1 MKKNRGLLAFIV
13 VLCMLLESTVF
24 AAKAESIY
32 SEDIE
37 LVMQDLSK
45 VGYFQAEDTVLENV
59 PYIDNGIFMIPAKY
73 LFESYG
79 YTVSEENGA
88 FTAQKGSTFLMTKDK
103 KDITVDGVTKTLTA
117 NITEKNGELF
127 VPQDICDLL
136 GLKYRVTE
144 KGIFAVSKSGK
155 FEGFNEVF
163 LEKLQGIYVS
173 VDGKATAAGKANDP
187 VNDLEAAKAIAIKYI
202 REYGK
207 RYSVRIFVMG
217 GTYRFDNGVEFT
229 EDEFSLD
236 TYKGISIE
244 SYNDIKPEFTASV
257 EIDAEKFIPVTDGYT
272 LSRIHRDGR
281 GKVASIDLRELGISK
296 LEQVPNRFY
305 YLYLNDIEQ
314 TNARWPNI
322 GESTIFSVPQEN
334 TFTFAETDPTRWTEA
349 KNAYVFGHFSSRGYE
364 WHQGIIQSVDAQ
376 TKTITIKGAQ
386 SSNVLKTTA
395 AGTVWYAANLLEELD
410 TPGEWFVDTDELKLY
425 YYPPYNLKEQKL
437 EMTKY
442 LGTLITFNDA
452 KNVSIKGINFSKCGQ
467 AINFAGTNIDGVN
480 IEKCNFSHGQADPM
494 IGFKTNAATKCYNV
508 NIVENTVYNI
518 FGKFTQFRA
527 GNLNTLEH
535 GNCVIKNNHLAQ
547 TAQYYKSA
555 GGMVGTYQTENNGNV
570 GVICENNI
578 VQDIPGGAALGWAG
592 TDCTINNN
600 EVVNAGKVMSDYGAI
615 YFGRSSSYNNM
626 EVANNFLHNFNNSN
640 NYNAL
645 YNDDAFANANWHH
658 NMVVDMYQPCIQA
671 PGINTKYMYNVA
683 VNCAKPGSIGSR
695 KSYNDWIY
703 YGGLNWTHTNKLIY
717 ENEEVYRNAYPKMFD
732 DLERDKE
739 FYNVCW
745 DSIYY
750 GNVGIGTQAFNDFV
764 ELTEYGAK
772 EMERN
777 GKTMSLDGLNG
788 QVAGNPTYDYSD
800 DLFVDVENMNYNI
813 NPESQLA
820 KDFPELLEIDVTKSG
835 LTPEAEYLLEEP
847 EQGSHLKY
855 PSNGQKNINASSIT
869 FSWDPVK
876 GASFYRIIVATD
888 PKLENVVYDKEIREN
903 GNTNQITLEGFS
915 NNCLYYWKV
924 VAKSVVRQNM
934 FEIDSIGGPYA
945 FKTAVT
951 DKVSKENM
959 RLAITA
965 FEEFCN
971 VDLQNPE
978 YEFDKDFVE
987 NAKTKLEE
995 FKTVYK
1001 KASKQEELDQA
1012 EDEIYFIMKKSPF
1025 YMKVSFSNLSNAYS
1039 ENAPWEID
1047 NGEIT
1052 VDADGVVSFSDTVEQ
1067 RGNAKIKVNNPNSV
1081 LCFKMKLSEW
1091 GTTGSTYQ
1099 GFDVKL
1105 TDAGKGYL
1113 VVFKKDVIEW
1123 QRINRTLVEIPND
1136 FVEADKWYDVQAGGI
1151 NTPNGVFQFLR
1162 IDGRIVYAELD
1173 QTADQTRDGGYF
1185 RIRKS
1190 PFGGIQ
1196 IKDAENIPQDSV
1208 MIDDILQN
1216 FREPHSAKH
1225 LQSLLIGSADTME
1238 MGSSILFSKLDKAK
1252 LAEVMYPVIT
1262 SKDISVTRDDISE
1275 YKKTIEEMSVISG
1288 YNQGLSENLFK
1299 NKIDFLY
1306 KDVIGIDSID
1316 TNDVNIYSEYLR
1328 LPDKFKAV
1336 TTDSMMN
1343 ADCKS
1348 IEELRL
1354 HIAKCMFTGVIN
1366 ACMTGYAG
1374 QSEYISDVL
1383 TKANADYIGID
1394 ISDYLALS
1402 PEQKLKANDAIG
1414 NGRNGDTS
1422 RTLDILVEDIH
1433 EAVKNAK

>member
-1 MKKNRGLLAFIV
+1 MKKNRGLLAFIII
-13 VLCMLLESTVF
+13 LCMLLESTVF
-24 AAKAESIY
+24 AAKDSIY

-37 LVMQDLSK
+37 LVMADLSK
-45 VGYFQAEDTVLENV
+45 MAYFEAEDTVLENT
-59 PYIDNGIFMIPAKY
+59 PYTDGETFMIPAKY

-79 YTVSEENGA
+79 YTVLEDNGI
-88 FTAQKGSTFLMTKDK
+88 FTAQKETTIQLEKGK
-103 KDITVDGVTKTLTA
+103 KDISVNGETKTLKTETA
-117 NITEKNGELF
+117 EKNGELF

-136 GLKYRVTE
+136 GLNYKITQD
-144 KGIFAVSKSGK
+144 GIFVVSKSGK
-155 FEGFNEVF
+155 FEGFNENF
-163 LEKLQGIYVS
+163 FKRLQGVYVS
-173 VDGKATAAGKANDP
+173 VNGSDSAFGTAKEP
-187 VNDLEAAKAIAIKYI
+187 VNTLNAAKKLAAKYI

-207 RYSVRIFVMG
+207 AYQVRIFVMG
-217 GTYRFDNGVEFT
+217 GTYRFENGVEFT

-236 TYKGISIE
+236 GYKGFSIE
-244 SYNDIKPEFTASV
+244 NYDENKPEFTGSI
-257 EIDAEKFIPVTDGYT
+257 EIDAGKFVPVTDGIT

-296 LEQVPNRFY
+296 LEQVANRFY
-305 YLYLNDIEQ
+305 YLYLNNIEQ
-314 TNARWPNI
+314 TNARWPNV

-334 TFTFAETDPTRWTEA
+334 VFTFSETDPARWVEA
-349 KNAYVFGHFSSRGYE
+349 KNAYVFGHFSTRGYE
-364 WHQGIIQSVDAQ
+364 WHQGIIQSVNAE
-376 TKTITIKGAQ
+376 TKTITIKGAE
-386 SSNVLKTTA
+386 SSNVMKTTA
-395 AGTVWYAANLLEELD
+395 VGTVWYAANLLEELD
-410 TPGEWFVDTDELKLY
+410 TPGEWFVDTEELKLY
-425 YYPPYNLKEQKL
+425 YYPPYNLKDKKL

-442 LGTLITFNDA
+442 LGTLLTFNDA
-452 KNVSIKGINFSKCGQ
+452 KGITIKGINFTKCGQ
-467 AINFAGTNIDGVN
+467 AINFLGSNINGLT
-480 IEKCNFSHGQADPM
+480 IEKCDFSHGQAKTLVQ
-494 IGFKTNAATKCYNV
+494 FKTNAATKCYNV
-508 NIVENTVYNI
+508 NITENTVYNI
-518 FGKFTQFRA
+518 FGAFTTFRG
-527 GNLNTLEH
+527 GNLKTLEQ

-555 GGMVGTYQTENNGNV
+555 GGMVGTYQTENNGSV

-578 VQDIPGGAALGWAG
+578 VQDIPGGAAIGWAG
-592 TDCTINNN
+592 TDCVINNN
-600 EVVNAGKVMSDYGAI
+600 EVVNAGKSMSDYGAI

-626 EVANNFLHNFNNSN
+626 EVAYNFLHNFNNTN

-645 YNDDAFANANWHH
+645 YNDDSYANATWHH

-695 KSYNDWIY
+695 KSYSDWIY
-703 YGGLNWTHTNKLIY
+703 YGGLNWGHTNKLIY
-717 ENEEVYRNAYPKMFD
+717 ENEDVYRKAYPKMFE

-777 GKTMSLDGLNG
+777 GETISLEGLNG
-788 QVAGNPTYDYSD
+788 QVAGNPTYDYSE

-813 NPESQLA
+813 NPESDLA
-820 KDFPELLEIDVTKSG
+820 KEFPELLEIDVTKSG
-835 LTPEAEYLLEEP
+835 LTPDAEYLLEKP
-847 EQGSHLKY
+847 EEGAQLRY
-855 PSNGQKNINASSIT
+855 PVNGQKNINASEIT

-876 GASFYRIIVATD
+876 GASFYRIIVGTD
-888 PKLENVVYDKEIREN
+888 PNLENVVYDKEIREN
-903 GNTNQITLEGFS
+903 GNVNQITLEGFS

-945 FKTAVT
+945 FKTAVKDT
-951 DKVSKENM
+951 VSKENL

-965 FEEFCN
+965 FEKFCN

-978 YEFDKDFVE
+978 YEFDADFVN
-987 NAKTKLEE
+987 NAKAKLEE
-995 FKTVYK
+995 FKVIYK

-1025 YMKVSFSNLSNAYS
+1025 YMKVSFSNLNNAYT
-1039 ENAPWEID
+1039 ENSPWEVD
-1047 NGEIT
+1047 KGEIT
-1052 VDADGVVSFSDTVEQ
+1052 VGADGVVSFSDTVEQ
-1067 RGNAKIKVNNPNSV
+1067 RGNAKIKVDNPNSV
-1081 LCFKMKLSEW
+1081 ICFKMKLSEW

-1105 TDAGKGYL
+1105 NDAGTGYL
-1113 VVFKKDVIEW
+1113 VVFKKNLIEW
-1123 QRINRTLVEIPND
+1123 QRINRTLTEIPND
-1136 FVEADKWYDVQAGGI
+1136 FIEADKWYDVQAGGI

-1162 IDGRIVYAELD
+1162 IDGRIIYAELD

-1196 IKDAENIPQDSV
+1196 IKDAETVPQDSV
-1208 MIDDILQN
+1208 MIDDILKD
-1216 FREPHSAKH
+1216 FESPRSAKH
-1225 LQSLLIGSADTME
+1225 LQTLLIGSSDTME
-1238 MGSSILFSKLDKAK
+1238 MSSSVLFSKLDKAN
-1252 LAEVMYPVIT
+1252 LAGLMYPVVTGKEINL
-1262 SKDISVTRDDISE
+1262 TRDDISE
-1275 YKKTIEEMSVISG
+1275 YKKIIEEMSIVAG
-1288 YNQGLSENLFK
+1288 YNQGLSENLLK
-1299 NKIDFLY
+1299 NKVDFLY
-1306 KDVIGIDSID
+1306 KDIIGIDTID
-1316 TNDVNIYSEYLR
+1316 TNGVTIYSEYLR
-1328 LPDKFKAV
+1328 LTDKFKAV

-1343 ADCKS
+1343 SECKN
-1348 IEELRL
+1348 IDELRL
-1354 HIAKCMFTGVIN
+1354 HIARCMLTGSIN

-1383 TKANADYIGID
+1383 TKENADYIGID

-1414 NGRNGDTS
+1414 NGRKGDTS
-1422 RTLDILVEDIH
+1422 RTLELLVEDIH
-1433 EAVKNAK
+1433 EAVKNVK